1 MEITRIF
8 DLLPY
13 YKENFKPKDDVL
25 AVKVNGNWIKYD
37 INQFIDYV
45 DTLSYAFISKN
56 LINKAKIGSISN
68 NRPEWNFL
76 DMACLQVGAVHVPI
90 YPTISLDD
98 YKYIF
103 DHSDIEVLFISNLTF
118 YNNIKSIIK
127 ESPKIKE
134 IYIFDDIEEG
144 AEIDENVK
152 NWKELLDLGKEN
164 VNKEKLDEIKDSIQP
179 YDFAT
184 LIYTS
189 GTTGR
194 PKGVMLSHIGF
205 ITNFKGVSPTPDFGD
220 GSRALSFLPLCH
232 VYERMLNYMYLY
244 LGIAIYYSENIAKFI
259 DDCVEIQPQMMCCVP
274 RVIEKVY
281 DGIIAKGKKLKGFK
295 KYMFFKALH
304 IAENYELY
312 NANSKLYYFKWSIA
326 YNLVLSKWRKAL
338 GGKFRIIVSGGSAL
352 SPRLCRIFHAALIP
366 IYEGY
371 GITEA
376 SPVIAVSAKP
386 PKGLKIGTVGPPL
399 PGTEVKISDDGEI
412 LAKGPNIMLGYY
424 KNPELTKE
432 VIDEEGWFHTG
443 DFGKFDEDGHLLITG
458 RKNEN
463 FKTSGGKWIAPQ
475 PIENK
480 LNTSNFIDT
489 SVVFGENR
497 KVAGALIVPNFNYL
511 KNWCKR
517 KKIKFKSKESIVQNK
532 AVIERYKKE
541 IHKKNKLL
549 GKPEQI
555 GNFILVPEEWS
566 VKTGELGATLKV
578 KRNVVLKRYAE
589 QIDALYNKQSNV
601 DGSKKKK

>member
-13 YKENFKPKDDVL
+13 YKEKFQPKDDVL
-25 AVKVNGNWIKYD
+25 AVKINGKWIKYD
-37 INQFIDYV
+37 IDQFIDYV
-45 DTLSYAFISKN
+45 DTLSYAFIAKD
-56 LINKAKIGSISN
+56 LINQSKIGSISN

-76 DMACLQVGAVHVPI
+76 DMACMQVGAVHVPI
-90 YPTISLDD
+90 YPTISSED

-103 DHSDIEVLFISNLTF
+103 DDSDLEVLFISNLKL
-118 YNNIKSIIK
+118 YNNIKSII
-127 ESPKIKE
+127 EDSPKIKE
-134 IYIFDDIEEG
+134 VYIFDEIEEE
-144 AEIDENVK
+144 AITENNVK
-152 NWKELLDLGKEN
+152 SWKELITLGKEN
-164 VNKEKLDEIKDSIQP
+164 VNREKLNEIKDNIKP

-189 GTTGR
+189 GTTGKPR
-194 PKGVMLSHIGF
+194 GVMLSHIGF

-220 GSRALSFLPLCH
+220 GSKALSFLPLCH
-232 VYERMLNYMYLY
+232 AYERMLNYMYLY
-244 LGIAIYYSENIAKFI
+244 LGISIYYSENIAKFV

-274 RVIEKVY
+274 RVLEKIY
-281 DGIIAKGKKLKGFK
+281 YGILAKGRNLKGIK
-295 KYMFFKALH
+295 KYMFFRALK
-304 IAENYELY
+304 IAEGYEL
-312 NANSKLYYFKWSIA
+312 NNTNSKWYYFKWRIA
-326 YNLVLSKWRKAL
+326 YNLVLNKWNKAL

-352 SPRLCRIFHAALIP
+352 NPKICRIFHAALIP

-376 SPVIAVSAKP
+376 SPVIAVSSRP

-412 LAKGPNIMLGYY
+412 LAKGPHIMLGYY
-424 KNPELTKE
+424 KNPELTKK
-432 VIDEEGWFHTG
+432 VIDEDGWFHTG
-443 DFGKFDEDGHLLITG
+443 DFGRFDEDGHLKIIG

-480 LNTSNFIDT
+480 LNASKFIDM

-497 KVAGALIVPNFNYL
+497 KLPGALIVPDFLFL
-511 KNWCKR
+511 KNWCER
-517 KKIKFKSKESIVQNK
+517 NKIKFTTMDEILKNE
-532 AVIERYKKE
+532 AVRERYKKE
-541 IHKKNKLL
+541 INEVNKSL
-549 GKPEQI
+549 GKTEQI
-555 GNFILVPEEWS
+555 GNFILIPEEWS

-578 KRNVVLKRYAE
+578 KRNLVLTKYAE
-589 QIDALYNKQSNV
+589 QINAMY
-601 DGSKKKK
+601 SKNDNS

>member
-13 YKENFKPKDDVL
+13 YKEKFQPKDDVL
-25 AVKVNGNWIKYD
+25 AVKINGKWIKYD
-37 INQFIDYV
+37 IDQFIDYV
-45 DTLSYAFISKN
+45 DTLSYAFIAKD
-56 LINKAKIGSISN
+56 LINQSKIGSISN

-76 DMACLQVGAVHVPI
+76 DMACMQVGAVHVPI
-90 YPTISLDD
+90 YPTISSED

-103 DHSDIEVLFISNLTF
+103 DDSDLEVLFISNLKL
-118 YNNIKSIIK
+118 YNNIKSII
-127 ESPKIKE
+127 EDSPKIKE
-134 IYIFDDIEEG
+134 VYIFDEIEEE
-144 AEIDENVK
+144 AITENNVK
-152 NWKELLDLGKEN
+152 SWKELITLGKEN
-164 VNKEKLDEIKDSIQP
+164 VNREKLNEIKDNIKP

-189 GTTGR
+189 GTTGKPR
-194 PKGVMLSHIGF
+194 GVMLSHIGF

-220 GSRALSFLPLCH
+220 GSKALSFLPLCH

-244 LGIAIYYSENIAKFI
+244 LGISIYYSENIAKFV

-274 RVIEKVY
+274 RVLEKIY
-281 DGIIAKGKKLKGFK
+281 YGILAKGRNLKGIK
-295 KYMFFKALH
+295 KYMFFRALK
-304 IAENYELY
+304 IAEGYEL
-312 NANSKLYYFKWSIA
+312 NNTNSKWYYFKWRIA
-326 YNLVLSKWRKAL
+326 YNLVLNKWNKAL

-352 SPRLCRIFHAALIP
+352 NPKICRIFHAALIP

-376 SPVIAVSAKP
+376 SPVIAVSSRP

-412 LAKGPNIMLGYY
+412 LAKGPHIMLGYY
-424 KNPELTKE
+424 KNPELTKK
-432 VIDEEGWFHTG
+432 VIDEDGWFHTG
-443 DFGKFDEDGHLLITG
+443 DFGRFDEDGHLKIIG

-480 LNTSNFIDT
+480 LNASKFIDM

-497 KVAGALIVPNFNYL
+497 KLPGALIVPDFLFL
-511 KNWCKR
+511 KNWCER
-517 KKIKFKSKESIVQNK
+517 NKIKFTTMDEILKNE
-532 AVIERYKKE
+532 AVRERYKKE
-541 IHKKNKLL
+541 INEVNKSL
-549 GKPEQI
+549 GKTEQI
-555 GNFILVPEEWS
+555 GNFILIPEEWS

-578 KRNVVLKRYAE
+578 KRNLVLTKYAE
-589 QIDALYNKQSNV
+589 QINAMY
-601 DGSKKKK
+601 SKNDNS